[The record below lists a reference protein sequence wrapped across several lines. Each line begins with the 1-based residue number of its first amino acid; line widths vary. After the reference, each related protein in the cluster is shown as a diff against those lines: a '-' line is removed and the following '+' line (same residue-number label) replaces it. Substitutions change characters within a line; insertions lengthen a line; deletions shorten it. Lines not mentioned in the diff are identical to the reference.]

1 MRFKLVRSLKILA
14 IISAIMLLAAACGG
28 DDDAVE
34 TTAAGTETTAAA
46 TGGGDGG
53 SDTLE
58 VVFINDGHVA
68 PYHVAW
74 LGGFEDALKAYDEAF
89 ADVDISGK
97 WLSAE
102 GSLETM
108 LAQAETTINEGPD
121 VMFVNAINVDAFEPL
136 VAKAQEAGITWIA
149 VHSPMESADY
159 SFTLGDVA
167 NGTNQGLAMCA
178 LLDDG
183 ATVGIMLGQA
193 GNPSGDAR
201 HEGIMAGLATCPEK
215 VTVVAEQPADWD
227 TVKAQDIAESWYT
240 QYPDLAAISGVT
252 DAYMYPSIAI
262 ADTSGRDDVAFFGY
276 DGDVP
281 IIEQMKDGNVKAD
294 ILLSGTR
301 EGWNFVQMA
310 YQIHKGETPDKVY
323 DFYTP
328 LVLTEE
334 NHKLA
339 LDNGFPADVE
349 VYYVDQALEVAEL
362 GYLEFGP
369 DSVK

>member
-1 MRFKLVRSLKILA
+1 MIRRILL
-14 IISAIMLLAAACGG
+14 S
-28 DDDAVE
+28 
-34 TTAAGTETTAAA
+34 TAAA
-46 TGGGDGG
+46 MAASAASADEG
-53 SDTLE
+53 TLDI
-58 VVFINDGHVA
+58 VFINDGHVA

-74 LGGFEDALKAYDEAF
+74 LTGFEDAVAAYDEAF
-89 ADVDISGK
+89 PDLEVTGR

-102 GSLETM
+102 GSLEKMIQQT
-108 LAQAETTINEGPD
+108 EVTINEAPD

-159 SFTLGDVA
+159 SFTLGDVE
-167 NGTNQGLAMCA
+167 NGRNQGMAICA
-178 LLDDG
+178 LSG
-183 ATVGIMLGQA
+183 GEPYKVGIMLGQA
-193 GNPSGDAR
+193 GNPSGENRRA
-201 HEGIMAGLATCPEK
+201 GILEGLATCDNVEI
-215 VTVVAEQPADWD
+215 VAEQPADWD
-227 TVKAQDIAESWYT
+227 TVKAQSIAENWLT
-240 QYPDLAAISGVT
+240 QFPDLDAISGVT

-262 ADTSGRDDVAFFGY
+262 AQNSGREIDFFGY

-281 IIEQMKDGNVKAD
+281 ILQQMEGGPVKAD

-310 YQIHKGETPDKVY
+310 YRIHQGETPEKVY

-328 LVLTEE
+328 LVMSEADHQTA
-334 NHKLA
+334 LA
-339 LDNGFPADVE
+339 NGFPEDVE
-349 VYYVDQALEVAEL
+349 VYHVPQALEVAEK